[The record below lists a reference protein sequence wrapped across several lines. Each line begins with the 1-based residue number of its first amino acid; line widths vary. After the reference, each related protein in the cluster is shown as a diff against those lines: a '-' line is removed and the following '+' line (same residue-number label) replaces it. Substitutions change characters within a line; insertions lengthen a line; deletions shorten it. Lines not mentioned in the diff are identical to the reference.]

1 MISTEYV
8 LSDLPL
14 VIRRR
19 VKWGECD
26 PAGVVYT
33 VTFSEYV
40 ISAAELFYG
49 ALFETT
55 PQRAKHEQGFGT
67 PSRAL
72 AFDFRRSL
80 RPDDEFDMTVTV
92 AEIHSRT
99 YVLDITGRTP
109 QGEVV
114 FVAKLTPVCV
124 AREERRSIE
133 IPNAFRQALHRYR
146 DACSNAAPP
155 NPVDPASA
163 QESST

>member
-1 MISTEYV
+1 MTITEQV
-8 LSDLPL
+8 VGRLPF
-14 VIRRR
+14 VVRRR

-55 PQRAKHEQGFGT
+55 PQRAKREQGFGT

-72 AFDFRRSL
+72 AFDFQRSL

-92 AEIHSRT
+92 TDIRERT
-99 YVLDITGRTP
+99 YVLDVTGRIP

-114 FVAKLTPVCV
+114 FIATLTPVCV

-133 IPNAFRQALHRYR
+133 IPPAFRQKLQHYR
-146 DACSNAAPP
+146 DACANASEEKLP
-155 NPVDPASA
+155 
-163 QESST
+163 

>member
-1 MISTEYV
+1 MIATEQV
-8 LSDLPL
+8 LSQLPL

-49 ALFETT
+49 ALFGTT
-55 PQRAKHEQGFGT
+55 PQRAKREQGFGT

-72 AFDFRRSL
+72 SFDFQRSL

-92 AEIHSRT
+92 ADIHSRT
-99 YVLDITGRTP
+99 YVFDITGRTP
-109 QGEVV
+109 EGDVV

-124 AREERRSIE
+124 ARDERRSIE
-133 IPNAFRQALHRYR
+133 IPDAFRQALQHYR
-146 DACSNAAPP
+146 DACTNAPRSP
-155 NPVDPASA
+155 TP
-163 QESST
+163 

>member
-1 MISTEYV
+1 MIATEQV
-8 LSDLPL
+8 LSQLPL

-49 ALFETT
+49 ALFDTT
-55 PQRAKHEQGFGT
+55 PQRAKREQGFGT

-72 AFDFRRSL
+72 SFDFQRSL

-92 AEIHSRT
+92 AHIHSRT

-109 QGEVV
+109 EGEIV
-114 FVAKLTPVCV
+114 FVAQLTPVCV
-124 AREERRSIE
+124 ARDERRSIE
-133 IPNAFRQALHRYR
+133 IPDAFRQALQRYR
-146 DACSNAAPP
+146 DACTNVPGSPTP
-155 NPVDPASA
+155 
-163 QESST
+163 

>member
-1 MISTEYV
+1 VIATELV
-8 LSDLPL
+8 LSQLPL

-49 ALFETT
+49 VLFDTT
-55 PQRAKHEQGFGT
+55 PQRAKQEQGFGT

-72 AFDFRRSL
+72 SFDFQRSL

-92 AEIHSRT
+92 AEIRERT
-99 YVLDITGRTP
+99 YVLEITGRTS
-109 QGEVV
+109 QGEVI

-133 IPNAFRQALHRYR
+133 IPDAFRQALQRYR
-146 DACSNAAPP
+146 DGCENLPGGL
-155 NPVDPASA
+155 
-163 QESST
+163 ES

>member
-1 MISTEYV
+1 MIATELV
-8 LSDLPL
+8 LNQLPL

-49 ALFETT
+49 VLFETT
-55 PQRAKHEQGFGT
+55 PQRAKQEQGFGT

-72 AFDFRRSL
+72 SFDFQRSL

-92 AEIHSRT
+92 ADIRERT
-99 YVLDITGRTP
+99 YVLEITGRTP
-109 QGEVV
+109 QGEVI
-114 FVAKLTPVCV
+114 FVARLTPVCV
-124 AREERRSIE
+124 ARDERRSIE
-133 IPNAFRQALHRYR
+133 IPDAFRQALQRYR
-146 DACSNAAPP
+146 DGCES
-155 NPVDPASA
+155 PASG
-163 QESST
+163 QES

>member
-1 MISTEYV
+1 VIATEQV
-8 LSDLPL
+8 LSQLPL

-55 PQRAKHEQGFGT
+55 PQRAKREQGFGT

-72 AFDFRRSL
+72 TFDFQRSL

-92 AEIHSRT
+92 ADIHSRS
-99 YVLDITGRTP
+99 YVLDVTGRTP
-109 QGEVV
+109 AGDVV

-124 AREERRSIE
+124 ARDERRSIE
-133 IPNAFRQALHRYR
+133 IPDALREALQRYR
-146 DACSNAAPP
+146 DACTNAPRSPAP
-155 NPVDPASA
+155 
-163 QESST
+163 

>member
-1 MISTEYV
+1 MTSTEYV
-8 LSDLPL
+8 LSRHPL

-33 VTFSEYV
+33 VSFSEYV

-49 ALFETT
+49 ALFDTT
-55 PQRAKHEQGFGT
+55 PQRAKREQGFGT
-67 PSRAL
+67 PSRSL
-72 AFDFRRSL
+72 CFDFRRSL

-92 AEIHSRT
+92 AELHSRT

-114 FVAKLTPVCV
+114 FVATLTPVCV
-124 AREERRSIE
+124 ARDERRSIE
-133 IPNAFRQALHRYR
+133 IPAAFRQALERYQA
-146 DACSNAAPP
+146 ACPSRPTT
-155 NPVDPASA
+155 SA
-163 QESST
+163 EGATS

>member
-1 MISTEYV
+1 MIATEQV
-8 LSDLPL
+8 LSQLPL

-19 VKWGECD
+19 VKWGDCD

-49 ALFETT
+49 ALFDTT
-55 PQRAKHEQGFGT
+55 PQRAKREQGFGT

-72 AFDFRRSL
+72 SFEFHRSL

-92 AEIHSRT
+92 ADIHSRT
-99 YVLDITGRTP
+99 YVLDVTGRTL

-124 AREERRSIE
+124 ARDERRSIE
-133 IPNAFRQALHRYR
+133 IPHSFRQALQGYR
-146 DACSNAAPP
+146 DACAKA
-155 NPVDPASA
+155 DPT
-163 QESST
+163 QETNS

>member
-1 MISTEYV
+1 MICTEQV
-8 LSDLPL
+8 VSRVPL

-40 ISAAELFYG
+40 ISAAELFYE
-49 ALFETT
+49 ALFDTP

-72 AFDFRRSL
+72 AFDFRLSL
-80 RPDDEFDMTVTV
+80 RPDDIFEMTVLV
-92 AEIHSRT
+92 ADVKSRT
-99 YVLDITGRTP
+99 YVLDITARTP

-114 FVAKLTPVCV
+114 FVATLTPVCV
-124 AREERRSIE
+124 ARDERRSID
-133 IPNAFRQALHRYR
+133 IPAAFRQLLLDYR
-146 DACSNAAPP
+146 DACNGAAPQP
-155 NPVDPASA
+155 ETTHP
-163 QESST
+163 

>member
-1 MISTEYV
+1 MNVITEQV
-8 LSDLPL
+8 VSNVPL
-14 VIRRR
+14 VVRRR

-55 PQRAKHEQGFGT
+55 PQRAKREQGFGT

-72 AFDFRRSL
+72 SFDFRRSL
-80 RPDDEFDMTVTV
+80 RPDDEFEMTVTV
-92 AEIHSRT
+92 ADVHSRT
-99 YVLDITGRTP
+99 YVLDITARTP

-114 FVAKLTPVCV
+114 FVATLTPVCV
-124 AREERRSIE
+124 ARDERRSIE
-133 IPNAFRQALHRYR
+133 IPTGFRQALVDYR
-146 DACSNAAPP
+146 DACEA
-155 NPVDPASA
+155 VASTKE
-163 QESST
+163 QPQ